1 MKPGFEAS
9 IDRFLVGPLE
19 STRKF
24 FFFKSHGKPS
34 VDDIWAK
41 APEKW
46 IACIRDTYIL
56 NPERFIL
63 FISEQ
68 RWFPSAIYAGVNR
81 LMGRLSMKLREFF
94 YLVTTHLIVFSG
106 SDLQSV
112 LLFQIIMNV
121 PSGLIAVTWLKDCK
135 AL

>member
-1 MKPGFEAS
+1 
-9 IDRFLVGPLE
+9 
-19 STRKF
+19 
-24 FFFKSHGKPS
+24 
-34 VDDIWAK
+34 
-41 APEKW
+41 
-46 IACIRDTYIL
+46 
-56 NPERFIL
+56 
-63 FISEQ
+63 
-68 RWFPSAIYAGVNR
+68 
-81 LMGRLSMKLREFF
+81 MGRLSMKLREFF